1 MRDATRQAVV
11 WDALR
16 AVLAARTA
24 ATGRAVLD
32 IVDAGGGTGGFAVPL
47 ATLGHGVT
55 VVDPTPDSLAALERR
70 AAEAGV
76 SVKGIQGDAADLA
89 GLLPPESADLVL
101 CHSMLEFVEDPA
113 GAMATVAGLLRPGGV
128 VSLLT
133 ANPVAT
139 AIHRAQA
146 GFFDEAAQTL
156 ADPLG
161 RWGPK
166 DPTPRRFTSA
176 ALADLVAGAGLT
188 VIETH
193 GVRIFTDLVPGR
205 MADAHL
211 ERLLAL
217 EKAAAAHPVLREIA
231 TQLHYIAEKSN

>member
-24 ATGRAVLD
+24 STGRSVLD

-70 AAEAGV
+70 AAESGV
-76 SVKGIQGDAADLA
+76 SVKGIQGDAADLS
-89 GLLPPESADLVL
+89 GLLSPESADLVL
-101 CHSMLEFVEDPA
+101 CHSMLEFVDDPA

-161 RWGPK
+161 RWGAK
-166 DPTPRRFTSA
+166 DPTPRRFTGTALA
-176 ALADLVAGAGLT
+176 ALLAGAGLT
-188 VIETH
+188 LVESH
-193 GVRIFTDLVPGR
+193 GVRIFTDLVPSR
-205 MADAHL
+205 LADDHPAAL
-211 ERLLAL
+211 IAL

-231 TQLHYIAEKSN
+231 TQLHYIAAKSN